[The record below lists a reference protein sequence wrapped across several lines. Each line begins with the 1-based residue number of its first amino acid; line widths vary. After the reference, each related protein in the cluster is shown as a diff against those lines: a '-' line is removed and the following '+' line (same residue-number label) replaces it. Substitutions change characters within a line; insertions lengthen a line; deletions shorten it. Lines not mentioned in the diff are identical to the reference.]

1 MEDAGSDDSNENI
14 ASCKAMSAKKRR
26 LSSSSSSNDDT
37 HKTPKKTD
45 SCSHSAGQDASSRSS
60 GRIRQRQTRQFVM
73 PSRHEIWDAIPTTKT
88 PEKSHIDLKPRRLVN
103 NFTRVTHRYNHDPVY
118 TSDEGSSL
126 DGFLAMDDDSSSDSS
141 DSDFCDD
148 TPLEPDHRKKKTKH
162 RVKNRRLIQP
172 SSGSD
177 TDSKLPE
184 ERDNEDKDVR
194 KLLRQKL
201 LKKTN
206 SVDGTV
212 DGDTGV
218 TEVGTEAVVVGLK
231 TGVKKSSKVIASSS
245 DEDKSSNREGTS
257 RRSSLRR
264 KKSRNDYSIRDSN
277 KGDNDNDANQAVRKQ
292 NKDGRRVPAIPSSH
306 DPNTNSTATDDDED
320 GSRNDTSDRALED
333 DSEDSVPRTM
343 RKKRKSLLDS
353 GSDNESGS
361 NNGCGSDRSKAR
373 RDRAVGQKDRR
384 NSLFKDFKQARSK
397 YDKKPKHDR

>member
-1 MEDAGSDDSNENI
+1 MNSVYVSVWFF
-14 ASCKAMSAKKRR
+14 
-26 LSSSSSSNDDT
+26 LLQ
-37 HKTPKKTD
+37 P
-45 SCSHSAGQDASSRSS
+45 
-60 GRIRQRQTRQFVM
+60 
-73 PSRHEIWDAIPTTKT
+73 
-88 PEKSHIDLKPRRLVN
+88 
-103 NFTRVTHRYNHDPVY
+103 DP
-118 TSDEGSSL
+118 
-126 DGFLAMDDDSSSDSS
+126 
-141 DSDFCDD
+141 
-148 TPLEPDHRKKKTKH
+148 RKKKTKH

-212 DGDTGV
+212 DGHTGV
-218 TEVGTEAVVVGLK
+218 TEVGTETVVVGHK

-245 DEDKSSNREGTS
+245 DEDKPSITS

-264 KKSRNDYSIRDSN
+264 KKSRFNYSIRDSN
-277 KGDNDNDANQAVRKQ
+277 KGDNDNDANLAVRKQ

-306 DPNTNSTATDDDED
+306 DPNTNSTATDDDDD

-353 GSDNESGS
+353 GSDN
-361 NNGCGSDRSKAR
+361 GCGSDRPKAR

-397 YDKKPKHDR
+397 YEKKTKHDR